1 VPWDFEISPPAIR
14 HLADIGPS
22 AAEDILS
29 FLEKRVRGTA
39 DPAAFGKALRGDLKG
54 YRRYRVMDYRIL
66 CRIEHHRLV
75 VVVIS
80 VGYRSGVYED

>member
-1 VPWDFEISPPAIR
+1 MPWDFEISPPAIR

-39 DPAAFGKALRGDLKG
+39 DPTAFGKALRGDLKG

>member
-39 DPAAFGKALRGDLKG
+39 DPTAFGKALRGDLKG